1 MININSNLFLKELAK
16 NEILIVDGAMGTMLQ
31 AEGMP
36 AGIEP
41 ARFCLENP
49 DILKKIYKAYIN
61 AGANIITT
69 ATFGANIFKLPAS
82 VNGLDIFETNKKLA
96 ELARQ
101 AAGESGK
108 PIIVA
113 GDMGPSGVFV
123 KPLGPVEPDEMIK
136 AFERQAAGLAAGGVD
151 LLFLE
156 TQFDLA
162 EVRLT
167 IAGIKKACRLPVM
180 ASMTFEQGV
189 TLTGST
195 PEIFAQTMQ
204 NMGVAAL
211 GINCSLGPDEMIPV
225 VENLL
230 ACSDCPVVVQP
241 NAGLPELRDGVT
253 VFPLAPE
260 AFAQKTAKFA
270 QMGAQILGGCC
281 GTTPAHIKALAQAVE
296 NIKFSP
302 HKIINENCVYLTSRG
317 KLVTIGQNN
326 PLAIIGERINPTG
339 KPVLAKQLSEGKFE
353 EVIRLADEQIAA
365 GANVLD
371 VNVGAPLV
379 DETRVLPQAASLLV
393 ERQLLPLSLDSPDV
407 EAIKKAAYYC
417 PGSCLVNS
425 ISGETGRMENLGL
438 LCRDLGLPF
447 ILLPLLGANLPE
459 LAKDRIKITE
469 TLLEQAENLGIPR
482 RLILVDILALSVSSM
497 PQGGRECLK
506 MLQWCQKSG
515 YPTTVGL
522 SNISFGLP
530 ARILLNSTF
539 MALARGA
546 GLSSCIVNPCLDKI
560 QETRDSLAVLEGFD
574 ESANL
579 FINSYAQYAQKK
591 AEMAASNTEG
601 KGSAKT
607 ASTLYDCVLLGDR
620 EKVEACVDQEVAK
633 GSEPFKIV
641 NEILI
646 PAITEVGS
654 LYESKEYFL
663 PQLIRSA
670 ETMQTAF
677 ARLKPLLEKEN
688 RHLKKPVIVMATVQ
702 GDIHDIGK
710 NIVSLLLGNHGFEVI
725 DAGKDVPANKI
736 VQIAKDKN
744 AQIIGLSA
752 LMTTTMPR
760 MKDTIKIVRED
771 SLPIKIMVGGAA
783 VTKAFADSIGA
794 DAYCEDAVDSVKAA
808 KRFTAAQD

>member
-1 MININSNLFLKELAK
+1 MADTDSNLFLKTLAK
-16 NEILIVDGAMGTMLQ
+16 KEILIVDGAMGTMLQ

-49 DILKKIYKAYIN
+49 DILKKIYKAYID

-96 ELARQ
+96 ELACQ
-101 AAGESGK
+101 AAKESGK
-108 PIIVA
+108 PVIVA
-113 GDMGPSGVFV
+113 GDMGPTGVFV
-123 KPLGPVEPDEMIK
+123 KPLGSVEPEEMIR

-162 EVRLT
+162 EIRLS
-167 IAGIKKACRLPVM
+167 IAGIKKACKLPIM

-211 GINCSLGPDEMIPV
+211 GTNCSLGPDEMIPV
-225 VENLL
+225 VESLL

-241 NAGLPELRDGVT
+241 NAGLPELREGVT

-260 AFAQKTAKFA
+260 PFAQKTAKFA
-270 QMGAQILGGCC
+270 QMGAQIVGGCC
-281 GTTPAHIKALAQAVE
+281 GTTPAHIKALAQAIK
-296 NIKFSP
+296 NIKYVP
-302 HKIINENCVYLTSRG
+302 RRIINENCVFLTSRS

-371 VNVGAPLV
+371 VNVGAALV
-379 DETRVLPQAASLLV
+379 DESVVLPQVVSLLV
-393 ERQLLPLSLDSPDV
+393 ERQILPLALDSPNM
-407 EAIKKAAYYC
+407 EAIHKAAPYC

-425 ISGETGRMENLGL
+425 ISGEPGRMENLGP

-447 ILLPLLGANLPE
+447 ILLPLLGASLPE
-459 LAKDRIKITE
+459 LAKERIKITE
-469 TLLEQAENLGIPR
+469 TLLAQAENLGIPS

-497 PQGGRECLK
+497 PKGGSECLK
-506 MLQWCQKSG
+506 MLEWCQKSG

-574 ESANL
+574 ESSNH
-579 FINSYAQYAQKK
+579 FIKSYAQYAQKK
-591 AEMAASNTEG
+591 TESPARDTARDDSG
-601 KGSAKT
+601 KT

-620 EKVEACVDQEVAK
+620 EKVEAYVEQELSNGTK
-633 GSEPFKIV
+633 PFTIV
-641 NEILI
+641 NEVLI
-646 PAITEVGS
+646 PAITEVGV

-670 ETMQTAF
+670 ETMQAAF
-677 ARLKPLLEKEN
+677 ARLKPLLEKEDSQ
-688 RHLKKPVIVMATVQ
+688 LKKPVIVMATVQ

-725 DAGKDVPANKI
+725 DAGKDVPADKI
-736 VQIAKDKN
+736 VQLAKDKN

-760 MKDTIKIVRED
+760 MKDTIKIVRD
-771 SLPIKIMVGGAA
+771 NSLPIKIMVGGAA
-783 VTKAFADSIGA
+783 VTQAFAESIGA

-808 KRFTAAQD
+808 KKFTAMQD